1 MKRRRQKTR
10 RPTPFFFLDCSW
22 IEEGPGAWSNR
33 ELWTYGAL
41 CIYSALQGD
50 NSGAVIPSVAALAR
64 LAGLHRTTVAKALD
78 DLVQRGVVWRA
89 PGDSR
94 TFYFDRTLGRR
105 GKSWLRV
112 NWPPAVRR
120 LRMAARRI
128 YIQAL
133 RFRATAGL
141 WAKQAKIGLWAARSA
156 RQVRRHLAYLVQS
169 GVLWRIRFGGA
180 GYRRPTDHYRNL
192 IFSPGIDPPEQLVEL
207 QREIRTHG
215 DKDEIHAFDEA
226 MKRALALT

>member
-1 MKRRRQKTR
+1 MKKR

-22 IEEGPGAWSNR
+22 VQEGAGAWSNR

-50 NSGAVIPSVAALAR
+50 NSGARIPSVAALAR

-78 DLVQRGVVWRA
+78 DLVGRGIVKRA
-89 PGDSR
+89 RGDSR
-94 TFYFDRTLGRR
+94 RFYFDRSLGRR

-133 RFRATAGL
+133 RFRATQGL

-156 RQVRRHLAYLVQS
+156 RQVRRHLAYLVKC
-169 GVLWRIRFGGA
+169 GAIWRVRLGGM
-180 GYRRPTDHYRNL
+180 GYRRPTDLFRNL
-192 IFSPGIDPPEQLVEL
+192 IHSPGIDPPQQIVEL
-207 QREIRTHG
+207 AREIRAHG
-215 DKDEIHAFDEA
+215 DADEISAFDAA
-226 MKRALALT
+226 MKRAEALLV

>member
-1 MKRRRQKTR
+1 MKKR

-22 IEEGPGAWSNR
+22 VQGADAWSNR

-50 NSGAVIPSVAALAR
+50 NSGAVIPSVAGLAR

-78 DLVQRGVVWRA
+78 DLVGRGIVKRA
-89 PGDSR
+89 RGDSMR
-94 TFYFDRTLGRR
+94 FHFDRSLGRR

-133 RFRATAGL
+133 RFRATQGL
-141 WAKQAKIGLWAARSA
+141 WAKQATIGLWAARSA
-156 RQVRRHLAYLVQS
+156 RQVRRHLAYLVKC
-169 GVLWRIRFGGA
+169 GAIWRVRLGGM
-180 GYRRPTDHYRNL
+180 GYRRPTDLFRNL
-192 IFSPGIDPPEQLVEL
+192 IHSPGIDPPQQLAEL
-207 QREIRTHG
+207 SREIRAHG
-215 DKDEIHAFDEA
+215 DEDEVSAFDAA
-226 MKRALALT
+226 MKRAEALLA

>member
-1 MKRRRQKTR
+1 MKKR

-22 IEEGPGAWSNR
+22 IQEGAGAWSNR

-50 NSGAVIPSVAALAR
+50 NSGARIPSVVALAR

-78 DLVQRGVVWRA
+78 DLVGRGIVKRA
-89 PGDSR
+89 RGDSMR
-94 TFYFDRTLGRR
+94 FHFDRTLGRR

-120 LRMAARRI
+120 LRMASRRI

-133 RFRATAGL
+133 RFRATQGL

-156 RQVRRHLAYLVQS
+156 RQVRRHLAYLVKC
-169 GVLWRIRFGGA
+169 GAIWRVRLGGM
-180 GYRRPTDHYRNL
+180 GYRRPTDLFRNL
-192 IFSPGIDPPEQLVEL
+192 IHSPGIDPPQQIAEL
-207 QREIRTHG
+207 AREIRANG
-215 DKDEIHAFDEA
+215 DEDEISAFDAA
-226 MKRALALT
+226 MKRAEALLA

>member
-1 MKRRRQKTR
+1 MKRRRPKKR

-41 CIYSALQGD
+41 CIYSVLQGD
-50 NSGAVIPSVAALAR
+50 NLGASIPSVASLAR
-64 LAGLHRTTVAKALD
+64 LAGLHRTTAAKALD
-78 DLVQRGVVWRA
+78 DLVERGII
-89 PGDSR
+89 SR
-94 TFYFDRTLGRR
+94 SPVDGRRFYFDRSLGRR

-120 LRMAARRI
+120 LRMASRRI

-141 WAKQAKIGLWAARSA
+141 WAAQAKIGLWAARSA
-156 RQVRRHLAYLVQS
+156 RQVRRHLAYLVKC
-169 GVLWRIRFGGA
+169 GAIWRVRLGGA
-180 GYRRPTDHYRNL
+180 GYRRPTDLYRNL
-192 IFSPGIDPPEQLVEL
+192 IFSPDLDPPQQLVEL
-207 QREIRTHG
+207 QREITTHG
-215 DKDEIHAFDEA
+215 DEDEMRAFDEA